1 MKYIKKIVLSMVVLC
16 LLSTTAVYA
25 ANVKVPTSSLVSA
38 LNGSLNKNNN
48 RVQFGNVG
56 AIYPTTTTVAS
67 LCNKFDLPYS
77 HVGGTKIVVSAKHA
91 QIYNDISGATF
102 SLIVGASTAGIG
114 TYEGLALG
122 AVSSTSY
129 APVKVPQLTNG
140 TYYVD
145 FYTVTAPQSFLL
157 WKYTTDYTIEV
168 ISSPSGV
175 SVSEFTML

>member
-1 MKYIKKIVLSMVVLC
+1 MKYLKRIMLSMVVLC
-16 LLSTTAVYA
+16 LFSTTAVYA
-25 ANVKVPTSSLVSA
+25 ANVKVPTSSLVSE
-38 LNGSLNKNNN
+38 LNGSFNKYNN

-67 LCNKFDLPYS
+67 LCNSFNLPYS
-77 HVGGTKIVVSAKHA
+77 HVGSTRIVVSAKHA
-91 QIYNDISGATF
+91 QIYNDLSGAAF
-102 SLIVGASTAGIG
+102 SYIVGTATAGIG

-122 AVSSTSY
+122 AISSTSY
-129 APVKVPQLTNG
+129 TPVKVPELKNG